1 MDSATFISSGIL
13 ESYAMGFASAEEAKL
28 VAEMCAKHPEVKAEL
43 EAIEKSIEQL
53 HNATAITPRAEMKQR
68 VTEAIGN
75 LPFRDEKV
83 ISIAPRERVNYFRYA
98 AAVALL
104 LLIGSGAYNI
114 YQSSLV
120 SETNERV
127 VDLQNTLRERNAQD
141 SLIALYETEL
151 RSQIAQLEL
160 LKKPSMKSIELKGMD
175 PAPDAKAM
183 VYANTTSGEVY
194 LELVNLP
201 AAPEGMQYQFWGIVD
216 GKPVDAGL
224 IELNADT
231 AGMHPMKPVPNAVAY
246 AISLEKKG
254 GSAQPEGKIYV
265 MGTP

>member
-1 MDSATFISSGIL
+1 
-13 ESYAMGFASAEEAKL
+13 MGFASAEEAKL
-28 VAEMCAKHPEVKAEL
+28 VAEMCAKHSEVKAEL

-53 HNATAITPRAEMKQR
+53 HNATALTPRAELKQR

-83 ISIAPRERVNYFRYA
+83 IPITGRAVRWTEVAAIAASV
-98 AAVALL
+98 
-104 LLIGSGAYNI
+104 LLIVVGGI
-114 YQSSLV
+114 YV
-120 SETNERV
+120 SMLNTELSDRNGKLAQQET
-127 VDLQNTLRERNAQD
+127 QMREMEVRLD
-141 SLIALYETEL
+141 SLAEANANTANEL
-151 RSQIAQLEL
+151 AI
-160 LKKPSMKSIELKGMD
+160 LKKPQMKAIELKGMD

-183 VYANTTSGEVY
+183 VYANTTTGEVY
-194 LELVNLP
+194 LELVTLP
-201 AAPEGMQYQFWGIVD
+201 AAPDGMQYQFWGIVD

-231 AGMHPMKPVPNAVAY
+231 AGMHAMKPVPNAVAY

-254 GSAQPEGKIYV
+254 GSPQPEGKIYV

>member
-1 MDSATFISSGIL
+1 
-13 ESYAMGFASAEEAKL
+13 MGFASVEEAKL
-28 VAEMCAKHPEVKAEL
+28 VAEMCAKHPELKAEL

-53 HNATAITPRAEMKQR
+53 HNATALTPRAELKQR

-83 ISIAPRERVNYFRYA
+83 IPISGRAVRWTEVAAIAASV
-98 AAVALL
+98 
-104 LLIGSGAYNI
+104 LLIVVGGI
-114 YQSSLV
+114 YV
-120 SETNERV
+120 SMLNTELSDRNGQLAQQETQMREME
-127 VDLQNTLRERNAQD
+127 LRLD
-141 SLIALYETEL
+141 SLAEANSITQNEL
-151 RSQIAQLEL
+151 AI
-160 LKKPSMKSIELKGMD
+160 LKKPQMKAIELKGME

-216 GKPVDAGL
+216 GKPVDAGM

-231 AGMHPMKPVPNAVAY
+231 AGMHAMKPVPNAVAY

-254 GSAQPEGKIYV
+254 GSPQPEGKIYV

>member
-53 HNATAITPRAEMKQR
+53 HNATAIAPRSEMKQR

-83 ISIAPRERVNYFRYA
+83 IPISGRGVRWTEVVAIAASVILIVVGGIYISMLNGELSDRNNQLALQEMQMRELEARADSIAAEKNTVD
-98 AAVALL
+98 
-104 LLIGSGAYNI
+104 
-114 YQSSLV
+114 
-120 SETNERV
+120 NE
-127 VDLQNTLRERNAQD
+127 LT
-141 SLIALYETEL
+141 I
-151 RSQIAQLEL
+151 
-160 LKKPSMKSIELKGMD
+160 LKKPQMKAIELKGMD

-201 AAPEGMQYQFWGIVD
+201 AVPEGMQYQFWGIVD

-231 AGMHPMKPVPNAVAY
+231 AGMHAMKPVPNAVAY
-246 AISLEKKG
+246 AISLEKMG
-254 GSAQPEGKIYV
+254 GSPQPEGKIYV

>member
-53 HNATAITPRAEMKQR
+53 HNATAIAPRAEVKQR

-83 ISIAPRERVNYFRYA
+83 IPITGRAVRWTEVAAIAASV
-98 AAVALL
+98 
-104 LLIGSGAYNI
+104 LLIVVGGI
-114 YQSSLV
+114 YV
-120 SETNERV
+120 SMLNTELSDRNDQLAQQETQMREME
-127 VDLQNTLRERNAQD
+127 LRLD
-141 SLIALYETEL
+141 SLAEANSNTANEL
-151 RSQIAQLEL
+151 AI
-160 LKKPSMKSIELKGMD
+160 LKKPQMKAIELKGME

-216 GKPVDAGL
+216 GKPVDAGM

-231 AGMHPMKPVPNAVAY
+231 AGMHAMKPVPNAVAY

-254 GSAQPEGKIYV
+254 GSPQPEGKIYV